1 MKKSITALTTLLVYS
16 IVFITTSCKQKD
28 ELSEDL
34 EWIEKGNLQN
44 SLVSDW
50 KNATEENRLATCAK
64 FALTIKNN
72 KGEIYQSNLEIMQ
85 EAIFLKS
92 CIDEATKGDYVN
104 NSKIAEI
111 AALCLVLKNTDGK

>member
-1 MKKSITALTTLLVYS
+1 MKKSINALTALLVYS
-16 IVFITTSCKQKD
+16 MVFINTSCKQKD

-85 EAIFLKS
+85 DAIFLKS

-111 AALCLVLKNTDGK
+111 AALCLVLKNTDSK

>member
-1 MKKSITALTTLLVYS
+1 MKKSINALTTLLFYS
-16 IVFITTSCKQKD
+16 MVFITTSCKQKNG
-28 ELSEDL
+28 LPQDL
-34 EWIEKGNLQN
+34 EWIEKGNLHN
-44 SLVSDW
+44 SVVSDW

-85 EAIFLKS
+85 DAIFLKS

-111 AALCLVLKNTDGK
+111 AALCLVLKNANIK

>member
-50 KNATEENRLATCAK
+50 KNATEENL
-64 FALTIKNN
+64 
-72 KGEIYQSNLEIMQ
+72 
-85 EAIFLKS
+85 LK
-92 CIDEATKGDYVN
+92 IIPE
-104 NSKIAEI
+104 
-111 AALCLVLKNTDGK
+111 